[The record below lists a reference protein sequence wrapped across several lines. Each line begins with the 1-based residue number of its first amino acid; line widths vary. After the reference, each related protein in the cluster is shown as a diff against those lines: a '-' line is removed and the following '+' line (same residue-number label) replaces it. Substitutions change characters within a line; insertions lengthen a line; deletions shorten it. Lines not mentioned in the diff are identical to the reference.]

1 MPIRPLIIALPVAMA
16 LGLAACDSRDYEA
29 ELAEL
34 QTQLGDATSELETVR
49 SENETLTTEM
59 EELRTQAEA
68 APAGG
73 GLDEEAAAAVRT
85 ELESALE
92 TASQTAER
100 LAALERDP
108 EAPAAAR
115 TAAVGVLRN
124 DVETIASSVRAA
136 ADELGLELQAGV
148 EPAAGPDEEAQSQP
162 AGGQAQQTGQTE
174 PPEEQPADE
183 QTEPQQQQQ

>member
-29 ELAEL
+29 ELADL

-59 EELRTQAEA
+59 EELRTQAEQA

-73 GLDEEAAAAVRT
+73 ALDEEAAAAVRA

-108 EAPAAAR
+108 DAPAAAR
-115 TAAVGVLRN
+115 TEAVGVLRN
-124 DVETIASSVRAA
+124 DVETIVVSVRAA
-136 ADELGLELQAGV
+136 AEELGLELQAGV

-162 AGGQAQQTGQTE
+162 AGGQEQQTGHTE

-183 QTEPQQQQQ
+183 QPEPQQQQ